1 MWATQRCHYYIV
13 NLFLQHGANP
23 YLVDGEGYNIL
34 HLATFDGNVFLLTLL
49 LHQGIPVDC
58 PDRQGHTSL
67 MWAAYKGYPAVV
79 DLLLSWGASC
89 GVTDQDGFTALHW
102 ALVKGNYGCIQK
114 LIQAGSDLSAQTSS
128 GKTPA
133 TAADD
138 MGSTRAWRKALKAS
152 NFNEDAVPVTRYPY
166 FPFLRSRNFLQ
177 GAYFL
182 FPFVFLPSLFAL
194 FSKSSVFV
202 SVPTVFVLVFASQW
216 AGQQLLLS
224 TPTNL
229 KNIHHTVSR

>member
-1 MWATQRCHYYIV
+1 
-13 NLFLQHGANP
+13 
-23 YLVDGEGYNIL
+23 
-34 HLATFDGNVFLLTLL
+34 
-49 LHQGIPVDC
+49 
-58 PDRQGHTSL
+58 

-89 GVTDQDGFTALHW
+89 GVTDQEGFTALHW

-114 LIQAGSDLSAQTSS
+114 LIQAGSDLSAKTNS

-138 MGSTRAWRKALKAS
+138 MGSTRAWRRALKAS
-152 NFNEDAVPVTRYPY
+152 NFNEDAVPVTRYSY

-182 FPFVFLPSLFAL
+182 FPFIFLPSLFAL
-194 FSKSSVFV
+194 FSKFSVFV
-202 SVPTVFVLVFASQW
+202 SVPIAFVLVFALQW

-229 KNIHHTVSR
+229 KHIQHTVSRRSCKVTCYSADDFSPIAIFSRHFRGIFVLGWSEILFQYHARYVRK